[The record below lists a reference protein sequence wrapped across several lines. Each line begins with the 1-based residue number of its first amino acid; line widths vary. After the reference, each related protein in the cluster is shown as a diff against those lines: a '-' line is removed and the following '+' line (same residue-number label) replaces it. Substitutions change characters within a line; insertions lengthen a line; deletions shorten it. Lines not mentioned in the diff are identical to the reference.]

1 MLREVLS
8 AIFPPSHNAREAYP
22 STFWIIYK
30 LLLLASVNKGSAKN
44 IDFFYLGF
52 LSRKQGKGK
61 GNLFNS
67 SLPLPP
73 ASHLDISP
81 AIIADSSLHLLL
93 PWFCL
98 DLMTK
103 SVFLSFKWVMHLME
117 GNLEYLN
124 CFVVV
129 AEWCMEFGDD
139 VNNKNEDRFLKPISY
154 ALKFQEV
161 SWLEAICSS
170 FT

>member
-1 MLREVLS
+1 
-8 AIFPPSHNAREAYP
+8 
-22 STFWIIYK
+22 
-30 LLLLASVNKGSAKN
+30 
-44 IDFFYLGF
+44 
-52 LSRKQGKGK
+52 
-61 GNLFNS
+61 
-67 SLPLPP
+67 
-73 ASHLDISP
+73 
-81 AIIADSSLHLLL
+81 
-93 PWFCL
+93 
-98 DLMTK
+98 
-103 SVFLSFKWVMHLME
+103 ME
-117 GNLEYLN
+117 GNLECLN

>member
-1 MLREVLS
+1 MVRNVLLFKGELKSRLIDSQEVTLTMNNCRTVISATQVNVGEVLS

-98 DLMTK
+98 DLITK

-117 GNLEYLN
+117 GNLECLN

-129 AEWCMEFGDD
+129 AE
-139 VNNKNEDRFLKPISY
+139 
-154 ALKFQEV
+154 
-161 SWLEAICSS
+161 
-170 FT
+170 